1 MRFRENLRLAPGVKK
16 RGILDEEDPE
26 DQGEYRR
33 ITREA
38 IENTSAKSTEDRRE
52 RNESI
57 LKWHNII

>member
-38 IENTSAKSTEDRRE
+38 IENTSAKSTEDRRTCV
-52 RNESI
+52 S
-57 LKWHNII
+57 